1 MKITRRAALK
11 SSALA
16 ATALA
21 LRGPRLFSQAATGV
35 DAHIDILPGEP
46 IGTISPEIYSHFIE
60 HRGGV
65 IYDGVWV
72 GPDSKIANTNGI
84 RQAFIDTMKA
94 VQAPVLRWPG
104 GCFADSY
111 DWRDGIGPNGRRPP
125 RTGFWGQQ
133 DSNQYGLHE
142 FMHTCRAIGCKPY
155 LAADLRTLPARDF
168 YQEIE
173 YCNAPAG
180 NVPSNSAAPA
190 LPNALAAQRAAN
202 GDVDPFNVDLWG
214 VGNESWGCGGNLS
227 PEEYA
232 AEFRKFTAWTPSYS
246 RTPNRFV
253 AVGPNGDDVD
263 WTRRLFK
270 SLFANSERRHLFGLS
285 VHYYTSGSPTQ
296 FAAGDALNFSPDDF
310 YDLLT
315 RGSIMERVVTDHWSA
330 MGNTSEPG
338 QPQVKLVV
346 DEWGAWYGKGTALAP
361 EYNLSQQSTMR
372 DALLTGI
379 TLDIFQR
386 HADKVA
392 VANVAQSINCIHS
405 LMLAQGDK
413 FTVTPTF
420 HVFQM
425 YLPHRGARGVLGG
438 CHPQSARQ
446 RAHPGRR
453 QQLHRIARSSKAAC
467 GNLRFRVGLGGEPEA
482 DDADGRKPAHRP
494 PRHHGDRRLRSDD
507 LQFNQNRPRRSRRP
521 RAQRLRPS
529 QCRPPQPREYGEPR
543 SRAPY
548 ARVPTSQ
555 RHHAATH
562 AGVATKSGCPIH
574 RSLIAMSGTALPPPC
589 RTADSATLAYCPTIP
604 LEKPDDLCLHD
615 CAPSWLCIHRRNA
628 DAVPCCRRKRAG
640 QETARQKSSSCGEAG
655 GSSLLLWPAAC
666 GREPR
671 PDYVCAHPRGGY
683 QALPRH
689 AVRRVA
695 ERWHRSA
702 PHRLAQHGGGQC
714 VDSRHADE
722 DRPGKRPH

>member
-296 FAAGDALNFSPDDF
+296 FAAGDALNFSTDDF

-425 YLPHRGARGVLGG
+425 YLPHRGAQAVRAEFTAPTITNPLAGAPIPVGGNSYIGSLDAVKTLAGLSGSASISAANPKRMTLTVVNPHIDRPVTTEIAVSGATISSSTRTVLAEADV
-438 CHPQSARQ
+438 HAHNDF
-446 RAHPGRR
+446 AHPNAVHPNRATTASPAAGR
-453 QQLHRIARSSKAAC
+453 L
-467 GNLRFRVGLGGEPEA
+467 
-482 DDADGRKPAHRP
+482 
-494 PRHHGDRRLRSDD
+494 
-507 LQFNQNRPRRSRRP
+507 
-521 RAQRLRPS
+521 
-529 QCRPPQPREYGEPR
+529 
-543 SRAPY
+543 
-548 ARVPTSQ
+548 
-555 RHHAATH
+555 TH
-562 AGVATKSGCPIH
+562 AF
-574 RSLIAMSGTALPPPC
+574 PPASV
-589 RTADSATLAYCPTIP
+589 TTLQLTLA
-604 LEKPDDLCLHD
+604 
-615 CAPSWLCIHRRNA
+615 
-628 DAVPCCRRKRAG
+628 
-640 QETARQKSSSCGEAG
+640 
-655 GSSLLLWPAAC
+655 
-666 GREPR
+666 
-671 PDYVCAHPRGGY
+671 
-683 QALPRH
+683 
-689 AVRRVA
+689 
-695 ERWHRSA
+695 
-702 PHRLAQHGGGQC
+702 
-714 VDSRHADE
+714 
-722 DRPGKRPH
+722 